1 MADMNISDIY
11 QSSTVP
17 LPKIPPLVRERTWD
31 AAFTHESLPDS
42 NLVLAVLGHSVLKA
56 CVTEWLIDADLNVTQ
71 AELEARTEERTN
83 EEILAAFADVYA
95 LPSQLRYAKV
105 VRLQDRFS
113 LEDRV
118 RVFQAYIGALEKDR
132 GFEEVKLWV
141 YSLMEWDNMTM
152 LDMLQDNTSASF
164 DSRPPSFR

>member
-71 AELEARTEERTN
+71 AELEVRNVLVIAGYLPIWLRVDRAPPFTHMHRR
-83 EEILAAFADVYA
+83 APRSVPMRKCS
-95 LPSQLRYAKV
+95 LPSLT
-105 VRLQDRFS
+105 S
-113 LEDRV
+113 
-118 RVFQAYIGALEKDR
+118 
-132 GFEEVKLWV
+132 
-141 YSLMEWDNMTM
+141 M
-152 LDMLQDNTSASF
+152 LSPHNYDMLNWSGFRTGLASTTECVFSRRTSVRWKRTVAL
-164 DSRPPSFR
+164 RKLNYGCIH